1 MESLEPKKLALM
13 RILHILEKYSDRD
26 HHLLQ
31 EEIAALLEKEYGIV
45 VERKAIGRNL
55 SLLKE
60 AGYDIGSD
68 RKGSWLD
75 TRLFEDAELRMLIDG
90 VLSGRHVT
98 AAYSKDIIERLCSL
112 SSKYFR
118 SHVKHV
124 YSVDEWNKTENRD
137 VFYNIELVDEAIER
151 GVMVE
156 FDYNKY
162 GADGKLHR
170 SASHLVSPYQMLL
183 RNRHYYLMGC
193 NEKWHDVGYYRM
205 DRITE
210 MALTDRPATPL
221 RSLSGYEKGIDYK
234 KLATA
239 LPYMF
244 SDEPVCIEFLVDERA
259 VDDVIDWFGKSVEL
273 SPADDGRLKAEVT
286 ASPSAMVYWAMQYL
300 NFVEVLSP
308 AHLREKIA
316 ENIEKGLEKYR
327 GQ

>member
-1 MESLEPKKLALM
+1 MESLEPKKLALI

-124 YSVDEWNKTENRD
+124 YSVGDWDKTENKS
-137 VFYNIELVDEAIER
+137 VFYNVATVDEGIEK
-151 GVMVE
+151 GVRLT

-162 GADGKLHR
+162 GADGRLHK
-170 SASHLVSPYQMLL
+170 SASHEVSPYQMLL
-183 RNRHYYLMGC
+183 KNRHYYLMAY
-193 NEKWHDVGYYRM
+193 NEKWHDMGYYRL
-205 DRITE
+205 DRITNIE
-210 MALTDRPATPL
+210 LSEAKLTPL
-221 RSLSGYEKGIDYK
+221 RSLPGYEKGIDYK
-234 KLATA
+234 EIATA

-244 SDEPVCIEFLVDERA
+244 NDKPETVVFYADEGVA
-259 VDDVIDWFGKSVEL
+259 DDIVDWFGNGARMEKE
-273 SPADDGRLKAEVT
+273 DGRLKVSVK
-286 ASPSAMVYWAMQYL
+286 ASPLAMEYWAMQYL
-300 NFVEVLSP
+300 NAVEIRSP
-308 AHLREKIA
+308 EKLRAKIK
-316 ENIEKGLEKYR
+316 ENLRRAAVKY
-327 GQ
+327 GE

>member
-1 MESLEPKKLALM
+1 
-13 RILHILEKYSDRD
+13 
-26 HHLLQ
+26 
-31 EEIAALLEKEYGIV
+31 
-45 VERKAIGRNL
+45 
-55 SLLKE
+55 
-60 AGYDIGSD
+60 
-68 RKGSWLD
+68 
-75 TRLFEDAELRMLIDG
+75 
-90 VLSGRHVT
+90 
-98 AAYSKDIIERLCSL
+98 
-112 SSKYFR
+112 
-118 SHVKHV
+118 
-124 YSVDEWNKTENRD
+124 
-137 VFYNIELVDEAIER
+137 
-151 GVMVE
+151 
-156 FDYNKY
+156 
-162 GADGKLHR
+162 
-170 SASHLVSPYQMLL
+170 
-183 RNRHYYLMGC
+183 MGC

-244 SDEPVCIEFLVDERA
+244 SDEPVRIEFLVDERA
-259 VDDVIDWFGKSVEL
+259 VDDVIDWFGKSAEL
-273 SPADDGRLKAEVT
+273 SPADEGRLKAEVT